1 VAKKPSIKGKGADI
15 FFGDKKPVKQ
25 QTGKPASQQ
34 ASKMV
39 KATFYLTNEANI
51 ALEKIKL
58 KRLENGEKIDKSSLI
73 VEAVQLLK
81 DKYGL

>member
-1 VAKKPSIKGKGADI
+1 MAKKPSIKGKGADI
-15 FFGDKKPVKQ
+15 FFGDQKPARQQDGKPVKH
-25 QTGKPASQQ
+25 QT
-34 ASKMV
+34 SKMV

-51 ALEKIKL
+51 TLEKIKL